1 MNAILYCRVSTDE
14 QADGCSLDVQEKYL
28 KAYCGNHGYN
38 IVGVYR
44 EDYSAKHYNLQRP
57 EFKKIY
63 DYCKKNKGK
72 VDKIL
77 FLRWDRFSRNV
88 EFAFTYKRCLY
99 DDLGIEINSIES
111 PIDFKGTEW
120 SMLLAMYCGAAHTED
135 EKISKRTKDGIHG
148 TLLKGKCSNRAPR
161 GYKNFR
167 NDKQHI
173 CWVEIDKEKGPVVK
187 QVFYEVAKGLE
198 TPSSIRRR
206 LMPTLADSSLYDMLR
221 NRFYCGEI
229 FVPAYGG
236 DPEQYVA
243 GVHEPLVDKETFER
257 VQDIINGKKKAPKL
271 TAKTAKPELFL
282 RKFLVCPI
290 CGHRLSGY
298 RAKGNGGTYSYY
310 TCSQDHKHG
319 NFKAETT
326 NDAFFK
332 YVSCL
337 KPNQGV
343 LALYNEILL
352 DVRGDAVRVNKSKA
366 DKLQDDAEKI
376 EKRMQ
381 VVYDR
386 FIDGEISV
394 SEKQD
399 LIDRYDK
406 QKKQIETQIKA
417 LRLSSELKIK
427 DKLEYSL
434 NIIGNLS
441 EFFRMA
447 SVDVKTKLL
456 GSIFPEKI
464 YYDGKNYRTKGFNK
478 MLDLIFQ
485 ETKQL
490 QGCKKEKSSE
500 NSEDFNSVPGAGIE
514 PAQVLPHW
522 CLRPARLPIPPSG
535 HQLSDCL
542 KGLQRY
548 VKKTTN

>member
-1 MNAILYCRVSTDE
+1 MKAMNVILYCRVSTDE
-14 QADGCSLDVQEKYL
+14 QADGCSLDMQERYL
-28 KAYCGNHGYN
+28 RAYCSNHGYN
-38 IVGVYR
+38 IIDVYR
-44 EDYSAKHYNLQRP
+44 EDYSAKDHDLQRP
-57 EFKKIY
+57 ELKKIY

-77 FLRWDRFSRNV
+77 FLRWDRFSRNI
-88 EFAFTYKRCLY
+88 EFVVTYKRLFF
-99 DDLGIEINSIES
+99 DELGVEINSIES
-111 PIDFKGTEW
+111 PINFSEDHW
-120 SMLLAMYCGAAHTED
+120 PMLVAFYGGAAHAKDIIIT
-135 EKISKRTKDGIHG
+135 KRTKDGIHG
-148 TLLKGKCSNRAPR
+148 TLLKGKCSNKAPR

-167 NDKQHI
+167 ADKHN
-173 CWVEIDKEKGPVVK
+173 CWVETDRDTGPVVR

-206 LMPTLADSSLYDMLR
+206 LMPGLADSSLYDMLR
-221 NRFYCGEI
+221 NRFYCGDVY
-229 FVPAYGG
+229 VPAYGG
-236 DPEQYVA
+236 DLEQYVV
-243 GVHEPLVDKETFER
+243 GVHEPLVDRGTFDK
-257 VQDIINGKKKAPKL
+257 VQNIISGKKKKAPKL

-290 CGHRLSGY
+290 CGHRLLGY
-298 RAKGNGGTYSYY
+298 RANGNGGTYSYY
-310 TCSQDHKHG
+310 TCSHDHKHG

-343 LALYNEILL
+343 LALYNEVLL
-352 DVRGDAVRVNKSKA
+352 DVSGDAVRARKSSA
-366 DKLQDDAEKI
+366 DKQQEEVNKI
-376 EKRMQ
+376 EKRIQ

-386 FIDGEISV
+386 YIDGEITA
-394 SEKQD
+394 SEKQE
-399 LIDRYDK
+399 LISRYEK
-406 QKKQIETQIKA
+406 QKRQIETQIKA
-417 LRLSSELKIK
+417 LKMSSELRIK

-434 NIIGNLS
+434 NIIENLS
-441 EFFRMA
+441 EFFRLA
-447 SVDVKTKLL
+447 SVDVKIKLL

-464 YYDGKNYRTKGFNK
+464 YFDGKKYRTNGYNK

-490 QGCKKEKSSE
+490 QGCKKEKSPD
-500 NSEDFNSVPGAGIE
+500 NSEDFSSVPGAGIE

-535 HQLSDCL
+535 PQSLLIVKDC
-542 KGLQRY
+542 KDM
-548 VKKTTN
+548 

>member
-1 MNAILYCRVSTDE
+1 MNVILYCRVSTDE

-28 KAYCGNHGYN
+28 RAYCSNHGYC
-38 IVGVYR
+38 VAGLYR
-44 EDYSAKHYNLQRP
+44 EDCSAKHYDLKRP

-63 DYCKKNKGK
+63 DYCKKNRGTI
-72 VDKIL
+72 DKIL
-77 FLRWDRFSRNV
+77 FLRWDRYSRNV
-88 EFAFTYKRCLY
+88 EFAFAYKRRLY

-111 PIDFKGTEW
+111 PIDFNGTEW

-135 EKISKRTKDGIHG
+135 VKISKRTKDGIHG

-167 NDKQHI
+167 ADKHN
-173 CWVEIDKEKGPVVK
+173 CWVEIDKETGPVVK

-206 LMPTLADSSLYDMLR
+206 LMPGLADSSLYDMLR
-221 NRFYCGEI
+221 NRFYCREGY
-229 FVPAYGG
+229 VPAYGE
-236 DPEQYVA
+236 DTEQYVV
-243 GVHEPLVDKETFER
+243 GVHEPLVDRETFEK
-257 VQDIINGKKKAPKL
+257 VQDMIGGKKKQAPKL

-298 RAKGNGGTYSYY
+298 RANGNGGTYSYY
-310 TCSQDHKHG
+310 TCSNDHKHG

-343 LALYNEILL
+343 LALYNEVLL
-352 DVRGDAVRVNKSKA
+352 DVRGDAVRARKSSA
-366 DKLQDDAEKI
+366 DKQQEEVNKI
-376 EKRMQ
+376 EKRIQ

-386 FIDGEISV
+386 YIDGEITA
-394 SEKQD
+394 SEKQE
-399 LIDRYDK
+399 LISRYEK
-406 QKKQIETQIKA
+406 QKRQIETQIKA
-417 LRLSSELKIK
+417 LKMSSELRIK

-434 NIIGNLS
+434 NIIGNLN
-441 EFFRMA
+441 EFFRLA
-447 SVDVKTKLL
+447 SVDVKIKLL

-464 YYDGKNYRTKGFNK
+464 YFGGK
-478 MLDLIFQ
+478 I
-485 ETKQL
+485 
-490 QGCKKEKSSE
+490 
-500 NSEDFNSVPGAGIE
+500 IE
-514 PAQVLPHW
+514 PTSSIK
-522 CLRPARLPIPPSG
+522 CLI
-535 HQLSDCL
+535 
-542 KGLQRY
+542 
-548 VKKTTN
+548 